1 MHKAEFLNRVVG
13 RRRMLALGALGL
25 GAAAATVP
33 RAAAAPDIPPQS
45 YDAMLLMCID
55 PRFVNPTNEYML
67 GRGLVNRYSQFALA
81 GAGAG
86 AVSQHWEAWH
96 NTFWDNLAASIEL
109 HSINGVIVVNHRDC
123 GAVQIAYG
131 PDAISTPERETAT
144 HERILGTFRE
154 ETLRRHPGI
163 DVETWLMALDGSV
176 EQVGPRSL

>member
-1 MHKAEFLNRVVG
+1 MVG

-25 GAAAATVP
+25 GAAAAAVP

-154 ETLRRHPGI
+154 EALRRHPGI

-176 EQVGPRSL
+176 EQIGPRSL